1 MFFFVN
7 TKYVH
12 KYNVSL
18 NKTVT
23 KLCTILT
30 LCFFPYLN
38 PTSYL
43 KSQLKAQ
50 FQAWDNFLWLKAL
63 EKSFLFHLNKLNLLL
78 ANQILFILCI
88 LIKLNIWYSWSLK
101 ILAIKRWFPF
111 SFAIVLQGRHFV
123 VDGPKNLKLLV
134 DISFESG
141 YQNIVLLSWLLFSCA
156 CY

>member
-1 MFFFVN
+1 MHYFDKMFFFHIW
-7 TKYVH
+7 TLQATLRA
-12 KYNVSL
+12 SWRRSFRPE
-18 NKTVT
+18 
-23 KLCTILT
+23 TIS
-30 LCFFPYLN
+30 CNWRP
-38 PTSYL
+38 L
-43 KSQLKAQ
+43 K
-50 FQAWDNFLWLKAL
+50 NH
-63 EKSFLFHLNKLNLLL
+63 EKCFLFHLNKLNLLL